1 MAQRFG
7 LLFVSLIMVIFL
19 QSAFTQEMTTPEV
32 SEMVFCTGVEDRVPV
47 GVDTMFLNTVGQVYC
62 FTKIEGVEGTATISH
77 VWYHGDKEMAK
88 VDLTIMGSPWRTW
101 SSKKIAE
108 DWGGTWR
115 VDVVDEAGGV
125 LKSKEF
131 MIQSVSE

>member
-7 LLFVSLIMVIFL
+7 LLFLLFLMVLLL
-19 QSAFTQEMTTPEV
+19 QSAFTQDMAKPKVTEMA
-32 SEMVFCTGVEDRVPV
+32 FCTGVEERVPV

-77 VWYHGDKEMAK
+77 VWYHGDQEMAK

-115 VDVVDEAGGV
+115 VDVVDEASGV

-131 MIQSVSE
+131 MIQSMPE